1 MTASFTTNNY
11 IFCCKCKSVPNYAKD
26 AAEIILKKRGLRAPN
41 PIIQE
46 NIYKIL
52 PNIRKNS
59 KGYRMIEKYITR
71 KGKFAF
77 FVALDEE
84 GNVEETID
92 LLKGTR

>member
-1 MTASFTTNNY
+1 MAADFTTKNY
-11 IFCCKCKSVPNYAKD
+11 IFCCKCKSIPNYARD
-26 AAEIILKKRGLRAPN
+26 AADLILKKRGLRAPN

-46 NIYKIL
+46 NIYRIL

-77 FVALDEE
+77 FVALDDD
-84 GNVEETID
+84 GNVVETIN
-92 LLKGTR
+92 LLKGY